1 MRAVFKAFSYCIFVI
16 INFVFALTTR
26 STLSIILLGVLA
38 ILYSF
43 GFGLATQIIDEE
55 EDL

>member
-1 MRAVFKAFSYCIFVI
+1 MRVVFKAFAQCILVI
-16 INFVFALTTR
+16 FQFVFALTTR
-26 STLSIILLGVLA
+26 STLSIVLLGVVA

-43 GFGLATQIIDEE
+43 AFGLARQIIDEE

>member
-1 MRAVFKAFSYCIFVI
+1 MRVVCKAFSQCILVI
-16 INFVFALTTR
+16 FEFVFALMTR
-26 STLSIILLGVLA
+26 STLSLILLGVLA

-43 GFGLATQIIDEE
+43 GFGLAKQIIDEE

>member
-1 MRAVFKAFSYCIFVI
+1 MRVVFKAFAQCILVI
-16 INFVFALTTR
+16 FEFVFALTTR
-26 STLSIILLGVLA
+26 STLSIVLLGALA

-43 GFGLATQIIDEE
+43 GFGLARQIIDEE

>member
-1 MRAVFKAFSYCIFVI
+1 MKAVFKAFSYCIFVI

-43 GFGLATQIIDEE
+43 GFGLATQIIDED

>member
-1 MRAVFKAFSYCIFVI
+1 MRAVFKAFKYCIFVI
-16 INFVFALTTR
+16 FEFVLALTTR
-26 STLSIILLGVLA
+26 STLSIVLLGVLA